1 MFHHRYFNQR
11 YLLMTTLLYQSNPE
25 RKQSLLDFLYEKV
38 PFVKVSK
45 VTVKQCTKRFFYYPV
60 EGIFIYDDF
69 LSTIETNIG
78 NAIKRMRRPSSI
90 IELTFYYTLPEKEGN
105 ISCVHFISL
114 NDLKEVIEEL
124 TDN

>member
-1 MFHHRYFNQR
+1 
-11 YLLMTTLLYQSNPE
+11 
-25 RKQSLLDFLYEKV
+25 
-38 PFVKVSK
+38 
-45 VTVKQCTKRFFYYPV
+45 
-60 EGIFIYDDF
+60 
-69 LSTIETNIG
+69 
-78 NAIKRMRRPSSI
+78 MRRPSSI